1 MSLIAAATDPNTGVL
16 EATKSSSPVGQI
28 LNDSKLIPG
37 FKYDGATQL
46 GTILTDAYQV
56 VFLIA
61 TFTAFYWL
69 VWGVFEY
76 IFAGGDKN
84 GIASARKRI
93 TWAIF
98 GLIFVLLAYL
108 IAQWAGQV
116 ILPDEKGVNQPF
128 TTLPIF

>member
-1 MSLIAAATDPNTGVL
+1 MA
-16 EATKSSSPVGQI
+16 SPAPSISPQPVSQI
-28 LNDSKLIPG
+28 LNDPKLIEG
-37 FKYDGATQL
+37 FKFGGDIKL
-46 GTILTDAYQV
+46 GRVLTEAYQV
-56 VFLIA
+56 IFLIA
-61 TFTAFYWL
+61 TFTAFVWL

-76 IFAGGDKN
+76 LFAGGDKN

-116 ILPDEKGVNQPF
+116 ILPEGANQPSK
-128 TTLPIF
+128 TLPIF